1 MTLSIHPRAPSL
13 LRKRDGRMA
22 SFDLGKI
29 VCALRAAGQATGE
42 FEADTASTLA
52 NMVLARLVDRDAPGV
67 EDVQD
72 IIERELMEAGYYAT
86 ARACILYHE
95 HHRRLHR
102 DRNTLA
108 EVVSSINAYL
118 TCGQEC
124 CPKCSAALLAAA
136 KAS

>member
-29 VCALRAAGQATGE
+29 FCALRAAGQATGE
-42 FEADTASTLA
+42 FEPDVASMLA
-52 NMVLARLVDRDAPGV
+52 NLVLARLVDRDDPGV
-67 EDVQD
+67 EDVQAL
-72 IIERELMEAGYYAT
+72 IERELMAAGYYAT

-102 DRNTLA
+102 DRNTLV
-108 EVVSSINAYL
+108 EVVASINALL
-118 TCGQEC
+118 TCGQEGC
-124 CPKCSAALLAAA
+124 AKCEAALPTR